1 MKVSK
6 DVLWLTAA
14 VVVILLIASVAA
26 IILAKYYTKAC
37 GSRIE
42 RFSRIVGGTNAANGE
57 WPWQVSLQVGSHVCG
72 ASIISDRWLVSAA
85 HCFQSAY
92 AHPSYW
98 KAYMGSVMLGVGM
111 SRSIRRIMTHPNYS
125 IPRNFNNDIAVL
137 ELSSPLIF
145 NDFIQPICLPPSSK
159 VFPPG
164 ERCTITGWGTLA
176 FEARVLQ
183 SPEEVEALVHLDCH
197 INVVGPRQT
206 IDIVNAREFEAR
218 NHFHFSTID
227 GSLATILQKAVVHII
242 SSQRCKRV
250 YRHLVTEKM
259 ICAGIMAGGVD
270 ACQGDSGGPLVCRD
284 RDKTWFLAGIV
295 SYGIKCASPNI
306 PGVYSRVTSLRD
318 WVEQET
324 GI

>member
-6 DVLWLTAA
+6 NVLWITTA

-26 IILAKYYTKAC
+26 IILAKYYTKATSNKQTMEFPGSVFNLGDLSSINETC

-42 RFSRIVGGTNAANGE
+42 RFTRIVGGTNAKNGE
-57 WPWQVSLQVGSHVCG
+57 WPWQVSLQIGSHVCG

-92 AHPSYW
+92 AHSSYW
-98 KAYMGSVMLGVGM
+98 KAYMGSVMLGEGM
-111 SRSIRRIMTHPNYS
+111 SRGIIRIVTHPNYS
-125 IPRNFNNDIAVL
+125 IPRSFNNDIAVL

-145 NDFIQPICLPPSSK
+145 NDFIQPICLPPSNK
-159 VFPPG
+159 VFPPDK
-164 ERCTITGWGTLA
+164 RCTITGWGTLA
-176 FEARVLQ
+176 YE
-183 SPEEVEALVHLDCH
+183 
-197 INVVGPRQT
+197 
-206 IDIVNAREFEAR
+206 
-218 NHFHFSTID
+218 

-242 SSQRCKRV
+242 SSQRCRRV
-250 YRHLVTEKM
+250 YKNLVTEKM

-284 RDKTWFLAGIV
+284 PDKTWYLAGIV

-306 PGVYSRVTSLRD
+306 PGVYSRVTALRD
-318 WVEQET
+318 WVVQET